1 VIRLAA
7 LVFACSFLLGCQL
20 TRKEESSAYKINIAT
35 PHGPITGTVKGT
47 SETITEITMPSMSG
61 FAPITGNPL
70 IDMGLTFLTTYF
82 AGSAAKGGVRKLMA
96 PKAKP

>member
-35 PHGPITGTVKGT
+35 PQGPITGTVKGT
-47 SETITEITMPSMSG
+47 SETVTDVTMPSMSYS
-61 FAPITGNPL
+61 PVTGNPL
-70 IDMGLTFLTTYF
+70 LDILIGSLGSYF
-82 AGSAAKGGVRKLMA
+82 VGSAAKGGVRKVMGKK
-96 PKAKP
+96 KA